1 MTMTI
6 AINVKTMIRIF
17 EVPTLAG
24 FSDWLHCSS
33 DVEEVDVSDDDA
45 AVDVVDVVVIVV
57 LTMGS
62 LATVVVFDKSEN
74 GRFSFI
80 FMAEKCSLLIA
91 NFWCKLR

>member
-6 AINVKTMIRIF
+6 AIKVKTMIRIF

-74 GRFSFI
+74 GYF
-80 FMAEKCSLLIA
+80 
-91 NFWCKLR
+91 NFFLSCKNLT

>member
-6 AINVKTMIRIF
+6 AIKVKTMIRIF

-33 DVEEVDVSDDDA
+33 DVEEVDVSVDDA
-45 AVDVVDVVVIVV
+45 AVDVVDIVV

-74 GRFSFI
+74 GHFIFI
-80 FMAEKCSLLIA
+80 FMA
-91 NFWCKLR
+91 